1 MSEKEIKKAKGI
13 FVAEVIGSVTL
24 GVAISDWNYWL
35 GMALA
40 FIGPICGLVYF
51 KSATARERLS
61 DERLEYVNGKAGAF
75 SHKVMMISSAA
86 LLVLLGALESSGVSL
101 SAMSAFGPYFAFM
114 AVFHVICYHYY
125 ERRYG

>member
-1 MSEKEIKKAKGI
+1 MSEKEIKKVNRI
-13 FVAEVIGSVTL
+13 FGAIVIGSVTC
-24 GVAISDWNYWL
+24 GVAISDWNYWV

-51 KSATARERLS
+51 KSATARERLG

-86 LLVLLGALESSGVSL
+86 LLVLLSGLESSGVSL
-101 SAMSAFGPYFAFM
+101 SAMSVFGPYFAFM